1 MKALEAKGLAL
12 GASGQ
17 DEAAPAASVSPE
29 NGNSAAIT
37 IAVLCEGDG
46 SAAAELLG
54 KARQLTPSG
63 RVLALSETEEPPL
76 SAFASFGADEAA
88 ALGRLT
94 DDCAQADRI
103 ADALRQLQPD
113 AVLFPATIRGRFLS
127 AWAAAK
133 LHTGLTADCTALS
146 LTETGLLKQVRP
158 AFGGNLTAEILCKT
172 ARPQMASVRPG
183 VFPEPATLTGRTC
196 ALRPLK
202 LAASPERL
210 EQLAFTPA
218 ESGVSLQGAPVIVT
232 GGKGVGS
239 KKGFEK
245 LEELAALLGGG
256 VGATRSA
263 VDAGWIGYPH
273 QIGQTGVTV
282 RPRLYLA
289 FGVSGLVQHTVGM
302 SSSSVVVAVNTER
315 NAPHLCLRG
324 LWHRRR
330 LGRNH
335 RRMDTICERK
345 EAASMNYKKTYTP
358 KNGYTPLCE
367 IGKCSLKDLEFGIL
381 ELSDGQ
387 SYTYETKDREV
398 AFIILGGK
406 ANFTANGKDY
416 GMVGARRNVFEN
428 PKAECFYAPR
438 NCSVKIDSPWNIKI
452 AVCSTPIDVDSEPQA
467 IHQADV
473 RVVRLG
479 VKPWERDTSFIVDG
493 STNAKKLTIGE
504 AYITPGN
511 WAGFP
516 PHKHDVDNMP
526 SEGVLEEIYYFL
538 FDPQQGFGVQCLYTS
553 DGEIDEA
560 YRVKNDELVEFP
572 RGYHTTVGAPGYNTY
587 FLWLMAGKDQGFY
600 RSNDPDHEWVSAVE
614 NLVKKQ

>member
-1 MKALEAKGLAL
+1 MRILICLKQVPDTTEVKLTDDLTLEREFVAQVLNPADESALELGLELKEKHGGTVTVLTMGPKRAEGMLREALSRGADEAVLMTSPRFAGADTLVTARCLAEAEKALGGFDLILCGRRAIDGETGQVGPMVAALLERPCVVNATEGEIAEGCLRALQLTEAGSQEWKAPLPAVMTLCEWSHALRLPTISGLRRAAQADVQFCEPEDLGIDPAACGLKASPTRVTHISARPVGVRPCVKTSFAEVMKALEAKGLAL
-12 GASGQ
+12 GAAGQ
-17 DEAAPAASVSPE
+17 EEAPRLDVSADKE
-29 NGNSAAIT
+29 EQSAAIT

-202 LAASPERL
+202 LAASPERMERL
-210 EQLAFTPA
+210 SFTPA

-263 VDAGWIGYPH
+263 VDAGWISYPH
-273 QIGQTGVTV
+273 QIGQTGITV

-302 SSSSVVVAVNTER
+302 SSSGVVVAVNKDR
-315 NAPHLCLRG
+315 NAPIFAC
-324 LWHRRR
+324 
-330 LGRNH
+330 
-335 RRMDTICERK
+335 
-345 EAASMNYKKTYTP
+345 A
-358 KNGYTPLCE
+358 
-367 IGKCSLKDLEFGIL
+367 
-381 ELSDGQ
+381 
-387 SYTYETKDREV
+387 
-398 AFIILGGK
+398 
-406 ANFTANGKDY
+406 DY
-416 GMVGARRNVFEN
+416 GIV
-428 PKAECFYAPR
+428 
-438 NCSVKIDSPWNIKI
+438 
-452 AVCSTPIDVDSEPQA
+452 
-467 IHQADV
+467 AD
-473 RVVRLG
+473 
-479 VKPWERDTSFIVDG
+479 WEE
-493 STNAKKLTIGE
+493 TIGE
-504 AYITPGN
+504 WIQYV
-511 WAGFP
+511 
-516 PHKHDVDNMP
+516 K
-526 SEGVLEEIYYFL
+526 ERK
-538 FDPQQGFGVQCLYTS
+538 QQS
-553 DGEIDEA
+553 
-560 YRVKNDELVEFP
+560 
-572 RGYHTTVGAPGYNTY
+572 
-587 FLWLMAGKDQGFY
+587 
-600 RSNDPDHEWVSAVE
+600 
-614 NLVKKQ
+614 

>member
-1 MKALEAKGLAL
+1 MRILICLKQVPDTTEVKLTGDLTLEREFVAQVLNPADESALELGLELKEKHGGTVTVLTMGPKRAEGMLREALSRGADEAVLMTSPRFAGADTLVTAHCLAEAEKALGGFDLILCGRRAVDGETGQVGPMVAALLERPCVVNATEGEIAEGCLRALQLTEAGSQEWKAPLPAVMTLCEWSHALRLPTISGLRRAAQADVRFCEPEDLGIDPATCGLKASPTRVTHISARPVGVRPCVKTSFAEVMKALEAKGLAL
-12 GASGQ
+12 GAAGQ
-17 DEAAPAASVSPE
+17 ETLAPTAVSADKDEQ
-29 NGNSAAIT
+29 SAAIT
-37 IAVLCEGDG
+37 IAVLCEDDG
-46 SAAAELLG
+46 NAAAELLG

-183 VFPEPATLTGRTC
+183 VFPEPAPLTGRTC

-202 LAASPERL
+202 LAASPERMERL
-210 EQLAFTPA
+210 SFTPA

-263 VDAGWIGYPH
+263 VDAGWISYPH
-273 QIGQTGVTV
+273 QIGQTGITV

-302 SSSSVVVAVNTER
+302 SSSGVVVAVNKDR
-315 NAPHLCLRG
+315 NAPIFAC
-324 LWHRRR
+324 
-330 LGRNH
+330 
-335 RRMDTICERK
+335 
-345 EAASMNYKKTYTP
+345 A
-358 KNGYTPLCE
+358 
-367 IGKCSLKDLEFGIL
+367 
-381 ELSDGQ
+381 
-387 SYTYETKDREV
+387 
-398 AFIILGGK
+398 
-406 ANFTANGKDY
+406 DY
-416 GMVGARRNVFEN
+416 G
-428 PKAECFYAPR
+428 
-438 NCSVKIDSPWNIKI
+438 II
-452 AVCSTPIDVDSEPQA
+452 AD
-467 IHQADV
+467 
-473 RVVRLG
+473 
-479 VKPWERDTSFIVDG
+479 WEE
-493 STNAKKLTIGE
+493 TIGE
-504 AYITPGN
+504 WIQYV
-511 WAGFP
+511 
-516 PHKHDVDNMP
+516 K
-526 SEGVLEEIYYFL
+526 ERK
-538 FDPQQGFGVQCLYTS
+538 QQS
-553 DGEIDEA
+553 
-560 YRVKNDELVEFP
+560 
-572 RGYHTTVGAPGYNTY
+572 
-587 FLWLMAGKDQGFY
+587 
-600 RSNDPDHEWVSAVE
+600 
-614 NLVKKQ
+614 

>member
-1 MKALEAKGLAL
+1 MRILICLKQVPDTTEVKLTGDLTLEREFVAQVLNPADESALELGLELKEKHGGTVTVLTMGPKRAEGMLREALSRGADEAVLMTSPRFAGADTLVTAHCLAQAETALGGFDLILCGRRAIDGETGQVGPMVAAMLDRSCVVNATEGEIADGCLKAIQLTEAGSLQWKAPLPAVMTLCEWSHALRLPTISGLRRAAQANVRICEPEDLGIDPADCGLKASPTRVTHISARPVGVRPCVKTSFAEVMKALEAKGLAL
-12 GASGQ
+12 GAAGQ
-17 DEAAPAASVSPE
+17 EEAPRADVSADKDEQ
-29 NGNSAAIT
+29 SAAIT

-63 RVLALSETEEPPL
+63 RVLALSETKGPPL

-127 AWAAAK
+127 AWVAAK

-183 VFPEPATLTGRTC
+183 VFPEPAPLTGRTC

-202 LAASPERL
+202 LAASPERMERL
-210 EQLAFTPA
+210 SFTPA

-263 VDAGWIGYPH
+263 VDAGWMSYPH
-273 QIGQTGVTV
+273 QIGQTGITV

-302 SSSSVVVAVNTER
+302 SSSGVVVAVNKDR
-315 NAPHLCLRG
+315 NAPIFAC
-324 LWHRRR
+324 
-330 LGRNH
+330 
-335 RRMDTICERK
+335 
-345 EAASMNYKKTYTP
+345 A
-358 KNGYTPLCE
+358 
-367 IGKCSLKDLEFGIL
+367 
-381 ELSDGQ
+381 
-387 SYTYETKDREV
+387 
-398 AFIILGGK
+398 
-406 ANFTANGKDY
+406 DY
-416 GMVGARRNVFEN
+416 GIV
-428 PKAECFYAPR
+428 
-438 NCSVKIDSPWNIKI
+438 
-452 AVCSTPIDVDSEPQA
+452 
-467 IHQADV
+467 AD
-473 RVVRLG
+473 
-479 VKPWERDTSFIVDG
+479 WEE
-493 STNAKKLTIGE
+493 TIGE
-504 AYITPGN
+504 WIQYV
-511 WAGFP
+511 
-516 PHKHDVDNMP
+516 K
-526 SEGVLEEIYYFL
+526 ERK
-538 FDPQQGFGVQCLYTS
+538 QQS
-553 DGEIDEA
+553 
-560 YRVKNDELVEFP
+560 
-572 RGYHTTVGAPGYNTY
+572 
-587 FLWLMAGKDQGFY
+587 
-600 RSNDPDHEWVSAVE
+600 
-614 NLVKKQ
+614 

>member
-1 MKALEAKGLAL
+1 MRILICLKQVPDTTEVKLTGDLTLEREFVAQVLNPADESALELGLELKEKHGGTVTVLTMGPKRAEGMLREALSRGADEAVLMTSPRFAGADTLVTAHCLAEAEKALGEFDLILCGRRAVDGETGQVGPMVAALLERPCVVNATEGEIAEGCLRALQLTEAGSQEWKAPLPAVMTLCEWSHALRLPTISGLRRAAQADVRFCEPEDLGIDPATCGLKASPTRVTHISARPVGVRPCIKTGFAEVMKALEAKGLAL
-12 GASGQ
+12 GAAGQ
-17 DEAAPAASVSPE
+17 EEAPRLDVSADKDEQ
-29 NGNSAAIT
+29 SAAIT

-63 RVLALSETEEPPL
+63 RVLALAETEEPPL

-113 AVLFPATIRGRFLS
+113 AVLVPATIRGRFLS

-183 VFPEPATLTGRTC
+183 VFPEPAPLTGRTC

-202 LAASPERL
+202 LAASPERMERL
-210 EQLAFTPA
+210 SFTPA

-263 VDAGWIGYPH
+263 VDAGWISYPH
-273 QIGQTGVTV
+273 QIGQTGITV

-302 SSSSVVVAVNTER
+302 SSSGVVVAVNKDR
-315 NAPHLCLRG
+315 NAPIFAC
-324 LWHRRR
+324 
-330 LGRNH
+330 
-335 RRMDTICERK
+335 
-345 EAASMNYKKTYTP
+345 A
-358 KNGYTPLCE
+358 
-367 IGKCSLKDLEFGIL
+367 
-381 ELSDGQ
+381 
-387 SYTYETKDREV
+387 
-398 AFIILGGK
+398 
-406 ANFTANGKDY
+406 DY
-416 GMVGARRNVFEN
+416 GIV
-428 PKAECFYAPR
+428 
-438 NCSVKIDSPWNIKI
+438 
-452 AVCSTPIDVDSEPQA
+452 
-467 IHQADV
+467 AD
-473 RVVRLG
+473 
-479 VKPWERDTSFIVDG
+479 WEE
-493 STNAKKLTIGE
+493 TIGE
-504 AYITPGN
+504 WIQYV
-511 WAGFP
+511 
-516 PHKHDVDNMP
+516 K
-526 SEGVLEEIYYFL
+526 ERK
-538 FDPQQGFGVQCLYTS
+538 QQS
-553 DGEIDEA
+553 
-560 YRVKNDELVEFP
+560 
-572 RGYHTTVGAPGYNTY
+572 
-587 FLWLMAGKDQGFY
+587 
-600 RSNDPDHEWVSAVE
+600 
-614 NLVKKQ
+614 

>member
-1 MKALEAKGLAL
+1 MRILICLKQVPDTTEVKLTGDLTLEREFVAQVLNPADESALELGLELKEKHGGTVTVLTMGPKRAEGMLREALSRGADEAVLMTSPRFAGADTLVTAHCLAEAEKALGEFDLILCGRRAVDGETGQVGPMVAALLERPCVVNATEGEIAEGCLRALQLTEAGSQEWKAPLPAVMTLCEWSHALRLPTISGLRRAAQADVRFCEPEDLGIDPATCGLKASPTRVTHISARPVGVRPCIKTSFAEVMKALEAKGLAL
-12 GASGQ
+12 GAAGQ
-17 DEAAPAASVSPE
+17 EEAPRPDVSADKDEQ
-29 NGNSAAIT
+29 SAAIT

-63 RVLALSETEEPPL
+63 RVLALAETEEPPL

-94 DDCAQADRI
+94 DNCAQADRI

-183 VFPEPATLTGRTC
+183 VFPEPAPLTGRTC

-202 LAASPERL
+202 LAASPERMERL
-210 EQLAFTPA
+210 SFTPA
-218 ESGVSLQGAPVIVT
+218 ESGVSLQGAPVTIT

-263 VDAGWIGYPH
+263 VDAGWISYPH
-273 QIGQTGVTV
+273 QIGQTGITV

-302 SSSSVVVAVNTER
+302 SSSGVVVAVNKDR
-315 NAPHLCLRG
+315 NAPIFAC
-324 LWHRRR
+324 
-330 LGRNH
+330 
-335 RRMDTICERK
+335 
-345 EAASMNYKKTYTP
+345 A
-358 KNGYTPLCE
+358 
-367 IGKCSLKDLEFGIL
+367 
-381 ELSDGQ
+381 
-387 SYTYETKDREV
+387 
-398 AFIILGGK
+398 
-406 ANFTANGKDY
+406 DY
-416 GMVGARRNVFEN
+416 GIV
-428 PKAECFYAPR
+428 
-438 NCSVKIDSPWNIKI
+438 
-452 AVCSTPIDVDSEPQA
+452 
-467 IHQADV
+467 AD
-473 RVVRLG
+473 
-479 VKPWERDTSFIVDG
+479 WEE
-493 STNAKKLTIGE
+493 TIGE
-504 AYITPGN
+504 WIQYV
-511 WAGFP
+511 
-516 PHKHDVDNMP
+516 K
-526 SEGVLEEIYYFL
+526 ERK
-538 FDPQQGFGVQCLYTS
+538 QQS
-553 DGEIDEA
+553 
-560 YRVKNDELVEFP
+560 
-572 RGYHTTVGAPGYNTY
+572 
-587 FLWLMAGKDQGFY
+587 
-600 RSNDPDHEWVSAVE
+600 
-614 NLVKKQ
+614 

>member
-1 MKALEAKGLAL
+1 MRILICLKQVPDTTEVKLTGDLTLEREFVAQVLNPADESALELGLELKEKHGGTVTVLTMGPKRAEGMLREALSRGADEAVLMTSPRFAGADTLVTAHCLAEAEKALGEFDLILCGRRAVDGETGQVGPMVAALLERPCVVNATEGEIAEGCLRALQLTEAGSQEWKAPLPAVMTLCEWSHALRLPTISGLRRAAQADVRFCEPEDLGIDPATCGLKASPTRVTHISARPVGVRPCIKTSFAEVMKALEAKGLAL
-12 GASGQ
+12 GAAGQ
-17 DEAAPAASVSPE
+17 EEAPRPDVSADKDEQ
-29 NGNSAAIT
+29 SAAIT

-63 RVLALSETEEPPL
+63 RVLALAETEEPLL

-183 VFPEPATLTGRTC
+183 VFPEPAPLTGRTC

-202 LAASPERL
+202 LAASPERMERL
-210 EQLAFTPA
+210 SFTPA

-263 VDAGWIGYPH
+263 VDAGWISYPH
-273 QIGQTGVTV
+273 QIGQTGITV

-302 SSSSVVVAVNTER
+302 SSSGVVVAVNKDR
-315 NAPHLCLRG
+315 NAPIFAC
-324 LWHRRR
+324 
-330 LGRNH
+330 
-335 RRMDTICERK
+335 
-345 EAASMNYKKTYTP
+345 A
-358 KNGYTPLCE
+358 
-367 IGKCSLKDLEFGIL
+367 
-381 ELSDGQ
+381 
-387 SYTYETKDREV
+387 
-398 AFIILGGK
+398 
-406 ANFTANGKDY
+406 DY
-416 GMVGARRNVFEN
+416 GIV
-428 PKAECFYAPR
+428 
-438 NCSVKIDSPWNIKI
+438 
-452 AVCSTPIDVDSEPQA
+452 
-467 IHQADV
+467 AD
-473 RVVRLG
+473 
-479 VKPWERDTSFIVDG
+479 WEE
-493 STNAKKLTIGE
+493 TIGE
-504 AYITPGN
+504 WIQYV
-511 WAGFP
+511 
-516 PHKHDVDNMP
+516 K
-526 SEGVLEEIYYFL
+526 ERK
-538 FDPQQGFGVQCLYTS
+538 QQS
-553 DGEIDEA
+553 
-560 YRVKNDELVEFP
+560 
-572 RGYHTTVGAPGYNTY
+572 
-587 FLWLMAGKDQGFY
+587 
-600 RSNDPDHEWVSAVE
+600 
-614 NLVKKQ
+614 

>member
-1 MKALEAKGLAL
+1 MRILICLKQVPDTTEVKLTGDLTLEREFVAQVLNPADESALELGLELKEKHGGTVTVLTMGPKRAEGMLREALSRGADEAVLMTSPRFAGADTLVTAHCLAEAEKALGGFDLILCGRRAVDGETGQAGPMMAAMLNRPCVVNATEGEIEDGCLRALQLTEAGSVAWKAPLPAVMTLCEWSHALRLPTISGLRRAAQADVRFCEPEDLGIDPATCGLKASPTRVTHISARPVGVRPCVKTGFAEVMKALEAKGLAL
-12 GASGQ
+12 GAAGQ
-17 DEAAPAASVSPE
+17 EEAPRLDVSADKE
-29 NGNSAAIT
+29 EQSAAIT

-183 VFPEPATLTGRTC
+183 VFPEPAPLTGRTC

-202 LAASPERL
+202 LAASPERMERL
-210 EQLAFTPA
+210 SFTPA

-263 VDAGWIGYPH
+263 VDAGWISYPH
-273 QIGQTGVTV
+273 QIGQTGITV

-302 SSSSVVVAVNTER
+302 SSSGVVVAVNKDR
-315 NAPHLCLRG
+315 NAPIFAC
-324 LWHRRR
+324 
-330 LGRNH
+330 
-335 RRMDTICERK
+335 
-345 EAASMNYKKTYTP
+345 A
-358 KNGYTPLCE
+358 
-367 IGKCSLKDLEFGIL
+367 
-381 ELSDGQ
+381 
-387 SYTYETKDREV
+387 
-398 AFIILGGK
+398 
-406 ANFTANGKDY
+406 DY
-416 GMVGARRNVFEN
+416 GIV
-428 PKAECFYAPR
+428 
-438 NCSVKIDSPWNIKI
+438 
-452 AVCSTPIDVDSEPQA
+452 
-467 IHQADV
+467 AD
-473 RVVRLG
+473 
-479 VKPWERDTSFIVDG
+479 WEE
-493 STNAKKLTIGE
+493 TIGE
-504 AYITPGN
+504 WIQYV
-511 WAGFP
+511 
-516 PHKHDVDNMP
+516 K
-526 SEGVLEEIYYFL
+526 ERK
-538 FDPQQGFGVQCLYTS
+538 QQS
-553 DGEIDEA
+553 
-560 YRVKNDELVEFP
+560 
-572 RGYHTTVGAPGYNTY
+572 
-587 FLWLMAGKDQGFY
+587 
-600 RSNDPDHEWVSAVE
+600 
-614 NLVKKQ
+614 

>member
-1 MKALEAKGLAL
+1 MRILICLKQVPDTTEVKLTGDLTLEREFVAQVLNPADESALELGLELKEKHGGTVTVLTMGPKRAEGMLREALSRGADEAVLMTSPRFAGADTLVTAHCLAEAEKALGEFDLILCGRRAVDGETGQVGPMVAALLERPCVVNATEGEIAEGCLRALQLTEAGSQEWKAPLPAVMTLCEWSHALRLPTISGLRRAAQADVRFCEPEDLGIDPATCGLKASPTRVTHISARPVGVRPCIKTSFAEVMKALEAKGLAL
-12 GASGQ
+12 GAAGQ
-17 DEAAPAASVSPE
+17 EEAPRPDVSADKDEQ
-29 NGNSAAIT
+29 SAAIT

-63 RVLALSETEEPPL
+63 RVLALAETEEPPL

-202 LAASPERL
+202 LAASPERMERL
-210 EQLAFTPA
+210 SFTPA

-263 VDAGWIGYPH
+263 VDAGWISYPH
-273 QIGQTGVTV
+273 QIGQTGITV

-302 SSSSVVVAVNTER
+302 SSSGVVVAVNKDR
-315 NAPHLCLRG
+315 NAPIFAC
-324 LWHRRR
+324 
-330 LGRNH
+330 
-335 RRMDTICERK
+335 
-345 EAASMNYKKTYTP
+345 A
-358 KNGYTPLCE
+358 
-367 IGKCSLKDLEFGIL
+367 
-381 ELSDGQ
+381 
-387 SYTYETKDREV
+387 
-398 AFIILGGK
+398 
-406 ANFTANGKDY
+406 DY
-416 GMVGARRNVFEN
+416 GIV
-428 PKAECFYAPR
+428 
-438 NCSVKIDSPWNIKI
+438 
-452 AVCSTPIDVDSEPQA
+452 
-467 IHQADV
+467 AD
-473 RVVRLG
+473 
-479 VKPWERDTSFIVDG
+479 WEE
-493 STNAKKLTIGE
+493 TIGE
-504 AYITPGN
+504 WIQYV
-511 WAGFP
+511 
-516 PHKHDVDNMP
+516 K
-526 SEGVLEEIYYFL
+526 ERK
-538 FDPQQGFGVQCLYTS
+538 QQS
-553 DGEIDEA
+553 
-560 YRVKNDELVEFP
+560 
-572 RGYHTTVGAPGYNTY
+572 
-587 FLWLMAGKDQGFY
+587 
-600 RSNDPDHEWVSAVE
+600 
-614 NLVKKQ
+614 

>member
-1 MKALEAKGLAL
+1 MRILICLKQVPDTTEVKLTGDLTLEREFVAQVLNPADESALELGLELKEKHGGTVTVLTMGPKRAEGMLREALSRGADEAVLMTSPRFAGADTLVTAHCLAEAEKALGGFDLILCGRRAVDGETGQVGPMVAALLERPCVVNATEGEIAEGCLRALQLTEAGSQEWKAPLPAAMTLCEWSHALRLPTISGLRRAAQADVQFCEPEDLGIDPAACGLKASPTRVTHISARPVGVRPCVKTSFAEVMKALEAKGLAL
-12 GASGQ
+12 GAAGQ
-17 DEAAPAASVSPE
+17 EEAPRLDVSADKE
-29 NGNSAAIT
+29 EQSAAIT

-202 LAASPERL
+202 LAASPERMERL
-210 EQLAFTPA
+210 SFTPA

-263 VDAGWIGYPH
+263 VDAGWISYPH
-273 QIGQTGVTV
+273 QIGQTGITV

-302 SSSSVVVAVNTER
+302 SSSGVVVAVNKDR
-315 NAPHLCLRG
+315 NAPIFAC
-324 LWHRRR
+324 
-330 LGRNH
+330 
-335 RRMDTICERK
+335 
-345 EAASMNYKKTYTP
+345 A
-358 KNGYTPLCE
+358 
-367 IGKCSLKDLEFGIL
+367 
-381 ELSDGQ
+381 
-387 SYTYETKDREV
+387 
-398 AFIILGGK
+398 
-406 ANFTANGKDY
+406 DY
-416 GMVGARRNVFEN
+416 GIV
-428 PKAECFYAPR
+428 
-438 NCSVKIDSPWNIKI
+438 
-452 AVCSTPIDVDSEPQA
+452 
-467 IHQADV
+467 AD
-473 RVVRLG
+473 
-479 VKPWERDTSFIVDG
+479 WEE
-493 STNAKKLTIGE
+493 TIGE
-504 AYITPGN
+504 WIQYV
-511 WAGFP
+511 
-516 PHKHDVDNMP
+516 K
-526 SEGVLEEIYYFL
+526 ERK
-538 FDPQQGFGVQCLYTS
+538 QQS
-553 DGEIDEA
+553 
-560 YRVKNDELVEFP
+560 
-572 RGYHTTVGAPGYNTY
+572 
-587 FLWLMAGKDQGFY
+587 
-600 RSNDPDHEWVSAVE
+600 
-614 NLVKKQ
+614 

>member
-1 MKALEAKGLAL
+1 MRILICLKQVPDTTEVKLTGDLTLEREFVAQVLNPADESALELGLELKEKHGGTVTVLTMGPKRAEGMLREALSRGADEAVLMTSPRFAGADTLVTAHCLVEAEKALGGFDLILCGRRAVDGETGQVGPMVAALLERPCVVNATEGEIAEGCLRALQLTEAGSQEWKAPLPAVMTLCEWSHALRLPTISGLRRAAQADVQFCEPEDLGIDPATCGLKASPTRVTHISARPVGVRPCVKTSFAEVMKALEAKGLAL
-12 GASGQ
+12 GAAGQ
-17 DEAAPAASVSPE
+17 ETLAPTAVSADKDEQ
-29 NGNSAAIT
+29 SAAIT
-37 IAVLCEGDG
+37 IAVLCEDDG
-46 SAAAELLG
+46 NAAAELLG

-183 VFPEPATLTGRTC
+183 VFPEPAPLTGRTC

-202 LAASPERL
+202 LAASPERMERL
-210 EQLAFTPA
+210 SFTPA

-263 VDAGWIGYPH
+263 VDAGWISYPH
-273 QIGQTGVTV
+273 QIGQTGITV

-302 SSSSVVVAVNTER
+302 SSSGVVVAVNKDR
-315 NAPHLCLRG
+315 NAPIFAC
-324 LWHRRR
+324 
-330 LGRNH
+330 
-335 RRMDTICERK
+335 
-345 EAASMNYKKTYTP
+345 A
-358 KNGYTPLCE
+358 
-367 IGKCSLKDLEFGIL
+367 
-381 ELSDGQ
+381 
-387 SYTYETKDREV
+387 
-398 AFIILGGK
+398 
-406 ANFTANGKDY
+406 DY
-416 GMVGARRNVFEN
+416 G
-428 PKAECFYAPR
+428 
-438 NCSVKIDSPWNIKI
+438 II
-452 AVCSTPIDVDSEPQA
+452 AD
-467 IHQADV
+467 
-473 RVVRLG
+473 
-479 VKPWERDTSFIVDG
+479 WEE
-493 STNAKKLTIGE
+493 TIGE
-504 AYITPGN
+504 WIQYV
-511 WAGFP
+511 
-516 PHKHDVDNMP
+516 K
-526 SEGVLEEIYYFL
+526 ERK
-538 FDPQQGFGVQCLYTS
+538 QQS
-553 DGEIDEA
+553 
-560 YRVKNDELVEFP
+560 
-572 RGYHTTVGAPGYNTY
+572 
-587 FLWLMAGKDQGFY
+587 
-600 RSNDPDHEWVSAVE
+600 
-614 NLVKKQ
+614 

>member
-1 MKALEAKGLAL
+1 MRILICLKQVPDTTEVKLTGDLTLEREFVAQVLNPADESALELGLELKEKHGGTVTVLTMGPKRAEGMLREALSRGADEAVLMTSPRFAGADTLVTAHCLAEAEKALGGFDMILCGRRAVDGETGQVGPMVAALLERPCVVNATEGEIIEDCLRALQLTEAGSQEWKAPLPAVMTLCEWSHALRLPTISGLRRAAQADVRFCEPEDLGIDPATCGLKASPTRVTHISARPVGVRPCVKTSFAEVMKALEAKGLAL
-12 GASGQ
+12 GAAGQ
-17 DEAAPAASVSPE
+17 EEAPRLDVSADKE
-29 NGNSAAIT
+29 EQSAAIT

-63 RVLALSETEEPPL
+63 RVLALSETKEPPL

-183 VFPEPATLTGRTC
+183 VFPEPAPLTGRTC
-196 ALRPLK
+196 ALRQLK
-202 LAASPERL
+202 LAASPERMERL
-210 EQLAFTPA
+210 SFTPA

-263 VDAGWIGYPH
+263 VDAGWISYPH
-273 QIGQTGVTV
+273 QIGQTGITV

-302 SSSSVVVAVNTER
+302 SSSGVVVAVNKDR
-315 NAPHLCLRG
+315 NAPIFAC
-324 LWHRRR
+324 
-330 LGRNH
+330 
-335 RRMDTICERK
+335 
-345 EAASMNYKKTYTP
+345 A
-358 KNGYTPLCE
+358 
-367 IGKCSLKDLEFGIL
+367 
-381 ELSDGQ
+381 
-387 SYTYETKDREV
+387 
-398 AFIILGGK
+398 
-406 ANFTANGKDY
+406 DY
-416 GMVGARRNVFEN
+416 GIV
-428 PKAECFYAPR
+428 
-438 NCSVKIDSPWNIKI
+438 
-452 AVCSTPIDVDSEPQA
+452 
-467 IHQADV
+467 AD
-473 RVVRLG
+473 
-479 VKPWERDTSFIVDG
+479 WEE
-493 STNAKKLTIGE
+493 TIGE
-504 AYITPGN
+504 WIQYV
-511 WAGFP
+511 
-516 PHKHDVDNMP
+516 K
-526 SEGVLEEIYYFL
+526 ERK
-538 FDPQQGFGVQCLYTS
+538 QQS
-553 DGEIDEA
+553 
-560 YRVKNDELVEFP
+560 
-572 RGYHTTVGAPGYNTY
+572 
-587 FLWLMAGKDQGFY
+587 
-600 RSNDPDHEWVSAVE
+600 
-614 NLVKKQ
+614 

>member
-1 MKALEAKGLAL
+1 MRILICLKQVPDTTEVKLTGDLTLEREFVAQVLNPADESALELGLELKEKHGGTVTVLTMGPKRAEGMLREALSRGADEAVLMTSPRFAGADTLVTAHCLAEAEKALGGFDLILCGRRAVDGETGQVGPMVAALLERPCVVNATEGEIIEDCLRALQLTEAGSQEWKAPLPAVMTLCEWSHALRLPTISGLRRAAQADVRFCEPEDLGIDPATCGLKASPTRVTHISARPVGVRPCVKTSFAEVMKALEAKGLAL
-12 GASGQ
+12 GAAGQ
-17 DEAAPAASVSPE
+17 EEAPRPDVSADKDEQ
-29 NGNSAAIT
+29 SAAIT

-63 RVLALSETEEPPL
+63 RVLALSETKEPPL

-127 AWAAAK
+127 AWVAAK

-183 VFPEPATLTGRTC
+183 VFPEPAPRTGRTC

-202 LAASPERL
+202 LAASPERMERL
-210 EQLAFTPA
+210 SFTPA

-263 VDAGWIGYPH
+263 VDAGWISYPH
-273 QIGQTGVTV
+273 QIGQTGITV

-302 SSSSVVVAVNTER
+302 SSSGVVVAVNKDR
-315 NAPHLCLRG
+315 NAPIFAC
-324 LWHRRR
+324 
-330 LGRNH
+330 
-335 RRMDTICERK
+335 
-345 EAASMNYKKTYTP
+345 A
-358 KNGYTPLCE
+358 
-367 IGKCSLKDLEFGIL
+367 
-381 ELSDGQ
+381 
-387 SYTYETKDREV
+387 
-398 AFIILGGK
+398 
-406 ANFTANGKDY
+406 DY
-416 GMVGARRNVFEN
+416 GIV
-428 PKAECFYAPR
+428 
-438 NCSVKIDSPWNIKI
+438 
-452 AVCSTPIDVDSEPQA
+452 
-467 IHQADV
+467 AD
-473 RVVRLG
+473 
-479 VKPWERDTSFIVDG
+479 WEE
-493 STNAKKLTIGE
+493 TIGE
-504 AYITPGN
+504 WIQYV
-511 WAGFP
+511 
-516 PHKHDVDNMP
+516 K
-526 SEGVLEEIYYFL
+526 ERK
-538 FDPQQGFGVQCLYTS
+538 QQS
-553 DGEIDEA
+553 
-560 YRVKNDELVEFP
+560 
-572 RGYHTTVGAPGYNTY
+572 
-587 FLWLMAGKDQGFY
+587 
-600 RSNDPDHEWVSAVE
+600 
-614 NLVKKQ
+614 

>member
-1 MKALEAKGLAL
+1 MRILICLKQVPDTTEVKLTGDLTLEREFVAQVLNPADESALELGLELKEKHGGTVTVLTMGPKRAEGMLREALSRGADEAVLMTSPRFAGADTLVTAHCLAEAEKALGGFDLILCGRRAVDGETGQVGPMVAALLERPCVVNATEGEIAEGCLRALQLTEAGSQEWKAPLPAVMTLCEWSHALRLPTISGLRRAAQADVRFCEPEDLGIDPATCGLKASPTRVTHISARPVGVRPCIKTSFAEVMKALEAKGLAL
-12 GASGQ
+12 GAAGQ
-17 DEAAPAASVSPE
+17 EEAPRPDVSADKDEQ
-29 NGNSAAIT
+29 SAAIT

-63 RVLALSETEEPPL
+63 RVLALAETEEPPL

-183 VFPEPATLTGRTC
+183 VFPEPAPLTGRTC

-202 LAASPERL
+202 LAASPERMERL
-210 EQLAFTPA
+210 SFTPA

-263 VDAGWIGYPH
+263 VDAGWISYPH
-273 QIGQTGVTV
+273 QIGQTGITV

-289 FGVSGLVQHTVGM
+289 FGVNGLVQHTVGM
-302 SSSSVVVAVNTER
+302 SSSGVVVAVNKDR
-315 NAPHLCLRG
+315 NAPIFAC
-324 LWHRRR
+324 
-330 LGRNH
+330 
-335 RRMDTICERK
+335 
-345 EAASMNYKKTYTP
+345 A
-358 KNGYTPLCE
+358 
-367 IGKCSLKDLEFGIL
+367 
-381 ELSDGQ
+381 
-387 SYTYETKDREV
+387 
-398 AFIILGGK
+398 
-406 ANFTANGKDY
+406 DY
-416 GMVGARRNVFEN
+416 GIV
-428 PKAECFYAPR
+428 
-438 NCSVKIDSPWNIKI
+438 
-452 AVCSTPIDVDSEPQA
+452 
-467 IHQADV
+467 AD
-473 RVVRLG
+473 
-479 VKPWERDTSFIVDG
+479 WEE
-493 STNAKKLTIGE
+493 TIGE
-504 AYITPGN
+504 WIQYV
-511 WAGFP
+511 
-516 PHKHDVDNMP
+516 K
-526 SEGVLEEIYYFL
+526 ERK
-538 FDPQQGFGVQCLYTS
+538 QQS
-553 DGEIDEA
+553 
-560 YRVKNDELVEFP
+560 
-572 RGYHTTVGAPGYNTY
+572 
-587 FLWLMAGKDQGFY
+587 
-600 RSNDPDHEWVSAVE
+600 
-614 NLVKKQ
+614 

>member
-1 MKALEAKGLAL
+1 MRILICLKQVPDTTEVKLTGDLTLEREFVAQVLNPADESALELGLELKEKHGGTVTVLTMGPKRAEGMLREALSRGADEAVLMTSPRFAGADTLVTAHCLAEAEKALGGFDLILCGRRAVDGETGQVGPMVAALLERPCVVNATEGEIAEGCLRALQLTEAGSQEWKAPLPAVMTLCEWSHALRLPTISGLRRAAQADVRFCEPEDLGIDPATCGLKASPTRVTHISARPVGVRPCVKTSFAEVMKALEAKGLAL
-12 GASGQ
+12 GAAGQ
-17 DEAAPAASVSPE
+17 EEAPRLDVSADKDEQ
-29 NGNSAAIT
+29 SAAIT

-63 RVLALSETEEPPL
+63 RVLALAETEEPPL

-183 VFPEPATLTGRTC
+183 VFPEPAPLTGRTC

-202 LAASPERL
+202 LAAIPERMERL
-210 EQLAFTPA
+210 SFTPA

-263 VDAGWIGYPH
+263 VDAGWISYPH
-273 QIGQTGVTV
+273 QIGQTGITV

-302 SSSSVVVAVNTER
+302 SSSGVVVAVNKDR
-315 NAPHLCLRG
+315 NAPIFAC
-324 LWHRRR
+324 
-330 LGRNH
+330 
-335 RRMDTICERK
+335 
-345 EAASMNYKKTYTP
+345 A
-358 KNGYTPLCE
+358 
-367 IGKCSLKDLEFGIL
+367 
-381 ELSDGQ
+381 
-387 SYTYETKDREV
+387 
-398 AFIILGGK
+398 
-406 ANFTANGKDY
+406 DY
-416 GMVGARRNVFEN
+416 GIV
-428 PKAECFYAPR
+428 
-438 NCSVKIDSPWNIKI
+438 
-452 AVCSTPIDVDSEPQA
+452 
-467 IHQADV
+467 AD
-473 RVVRLG
+473 
-479 VKPWERDTSFIVDG
+479 WEE
-493 STNAKKLTIGE
+493 TIGE
-504 AYITPGN
+504 WIQYV
-511 WAGFP
+511 
-516 PHKHDVDNMP
+516 K
-526 SEGVLEEIYYFL
+526 ERK
-538 FDPQQGFGVQCLYTS
+538 QQS
-553 DGEIDEA
+553 
-560 YRVKNDELVEFP
+560 
-572 RGYHTTVGAPGYNTY
+572 
-587 FLWLMAGKDQGFY
+587 
-600 RSNDPDHEWVSAVE
+600 
-614 NLVKKQ
+614 

>member
-1 MKALEAKGLAL
+1 MRILICLKQVPDTTEVKLTDDLTLEREFVAQVLNPADESALELGLELKEKHGGTVTVLTMGPKRAEGMLREALSRGADEAVLMTSPRFAGADTLVTARCLAEAEKALGGFDLILCGRRAVDGETGQVGPMMAAMLDRPCVVNATEGTITAGCLKAVQLGEAGSFQWKAPLPAVMTLCEWSHALRLPTISGLRRAAQANVRVCEPEDLGIDPASCGLKASPTRVTHISARPVGVRPCVKTSFAEVMKALEAKGLAL

-94 DDCAQADRI
+94 DDCAQAERI

-113 AVLFPATIRGRFLS
+113 VTLFPATIRGRFLS
-127 AWAAAK
+127 AWVAAR

-146 LTETGLLKQVRP
+146 LTDAGLLKQVRP
-158 AFGGNLTAEILCKT
+158 AFGGNLTAEILCRT

-183 VFPEPATLTGRTC
+183 VFPIPQPADGRVC

-210 EQLAFTPA
+210 ERLAFTPA
-218 ESGVSLQGAPVIVT
+218 ESGVSLQGASVIVT

-263 VDAGWIGYPH
+263 VDAGWISYPH
-273 QIGQTGVTV
+273 QIGQTGITV

-302 SSSSVVVAVNTER
+302 SSSGVVVAVNKDR
-315 NAPHLCLRG
+315 NAPIFAC
-324 LWHRRR
+324 
-330 LGRNH
+330 
-335 RRMDTICERK
+335 
-345 EAASMNYKKTYTP
+345 A
-358 KNGYTPLCE
+358 
-367 IGKCSLKDLEFGIL
+367 
-381 ELSDGQ
+381 
-387 SYTYETKDREV
+387 
-398 AFIILGGK
+398 
-406 ANFTANGKDY
+406 DY
-416 GMVGARRNVFEN
+416 GIV
-428 PKAECFYAPR
+428 
-438 NCSVKIDSPWNIKI
+438 
-452 AVCSTPIDVDSEPQA
+452 
-467 IHQADV
+467 AD
-473 RVVRLG
+473 
-479 VKPWERDTSFIVDG
+479 WEE
-493 STNAKKLTIGE
+493 TIGE
-504 AYITPGN
+504 WIQYV
-511 WAGFP
+511 
-516 PHKHDVDNMP
+516 K
-526 SEGVLEEIYYFL
+526 ERK
-538 FDPQQGFGVQCLYTS
+538 QQ
-553 DGEIDEA
+553 A
-560 YRVKNDELVEFP
+560 
-572 RGYHTTVGAPGYNTY
+572 
-587 FLWLMAGKDQGFY
+587 
-600 RSNDPDHEWVSAVE
+600 
-614 NLVKKQ
+614 

>member
-1 MKALEAKGLAL
+1 MRILICLKQVPDTTEVKLTGDLTLEREFVAQVLNPADESALELGLELKEKHGGTVTVLTMGPKRAEGMLREALSRGADEAVLMTSPRFAGADTLVTAYCLAEAEKALGGFDLILCGRRAVDGETGQVGPMVAALLERPCVVNATEGEIAEGCLRALQLTEAGSQEWKAPLPAVMTLCEWSHALRLPTISGLRRAAQADVQFCEPEDLGIDPAACGLKASPTRVTHISARPVGVRPCVKTSFAEVMKALEAKGLAL
-12 GASGQ
+12 GAAGQ
-17 DEAAPAASVSPE
+17 EEAPRLDVSADKE
-29 NGNSAAIT
+29 EQSAAIT

-202 LAASPERL
+202 LAASPERMERL
-210 EQLAFTPA
+210 SFTPA

-263 VDAGWIGYPH
+263 VDAGWISYPH
-273 QIGQTGVTV
+273 QIGQTGITV

-302 SSSSVVVAVNTER
+302 SSSGVVVAVNRDR
-315 NAPHLCLRG
+315 NAPIFACADYG
-324 LWHRRR
+324 IVADWEE
-330 LGRNH
+330 
-335 RRMDTICERK
+335 TIDEWIQYVKERK
-345 EAASMNYKKTYTP
+345 
-358 KNGYTPLCE
+358 
-367 IGKCSLKDLEFGIL
+367 
-381 ELSDGQ
+381 Q
-387 SYTYETKDREV
+387 
-398 AFIILGGK
+398 
-406 ANFTANGKDY
+406 
-416 GMVGARRNVFEN
+416 
-428 PKAECFYAPR
+428 
-438 NCSVKIDSPWNIKI
+438 
-452 AVCSTPIDVDSEPQA
+452 QA
-467 IHQADV
+467 
-473 RVVRLG
+473 
-479 VKPWERDTSFIVDG
+479 
-493 STNAKKLTIGE
+493 
-504 AYITPGN
+504 
-511 WAGFP
+511 
-516 PHKHDVDNMP
+516 
-526 SEGVLEEIYYFL
+526 
-538 FDPQQGFGVQCLYTS
+538 
-553 DGEIDEA
+553 
-560 YRVKNDELVEFP
+560 
-572 RGYHTTVGAPGYNTY
+572 
-587 FLWLMAGKDQGFY
+587 
-600 RSNDPDHEWVSAVE
+600 
-614 NLVKKQ
+614 

>member
-1 MKALEAKGLAL
+1 MRILICLKQVPDTTEVKLTGDLTLEREFVAQVLNPADESALELGLELKEKHGGTVTVLTMGPKRAEGMLREALSRGADEAVLMTSPRFAGADTLVTAHCLAEAEKALGGFDLILCGRRAVDGETGQVGPMVAALLERPCVVNATEGEIAEGCLRALQLTEAGSQEWKAPLPAVMTLCEWSHALRLPTISGLRRAAQADVRFCEPEDLGIDPATCGLKASPTRVTHISARPVGVRPCVKTSFAEVMKALEAKGLEL
-12 GASGQ
+12 GAAGQ
-17 DEAAPAASVSPE
+17 ETPAPTAVFADKDEQ
-29 NGNSAAIT
+29 SAAIT

-158 AFGGNLTAEILCKT
+158 AFGGNLTAEILCKA

-183 VFPEPATLTGRTC
+183 VFPEPAPLTGRTC

-202 LAASPERL
+202 LAASPERMERL
-210 EQLAFTPA
+210 SFTPA

-239 KKGFEK
+239 KKGFKK

-263 VDAGWIGYPH
+263 VDAGWISYPH
-273 QIGQTGVTV
+273 QIGQTGITV

-302 SSSSVVVAVNTER
+302 SSSGVVVAVNKDR
-315 NAPHLCLRG
+315 NAPIFAC
-324 LWHRRR
+324 
-330 LGRNH
+330 
-335 RRMDTICERK
+335 
-345 EAASMNYKKTYTP
+345 A
-358 KNGYTPLCE
+358 
-367 IGKCSLKDLEFGIL
+367 
-381 ELSDGQ
+381 
-387 SYTYETKDREV
+387 
-398 AFIILGGK
+398 
-406 ANFTANGKDY
+406 DY
-416 GMVGARRNVFEN
+416 GIV
-428 PKAECFYAPR
+428 
-438 NCSVKIDSPWNIKI
+438 
-452 AVCSTPIDVDSEPQA
+452 
-467 IHQADV
+467 AD
-473 RVVRLG
+473 
-479 VKPWERDTSFIVDG
+479 WEE
-493 STNAKKLTIGE
+493 TIGE
-504 AYITPGN
+504 WIQYV
-511 WAGFP
+511 
-516 PHKHDVDNMP
+516 K
-526 SEGVLEEIYYFL
+526 ERK
-538 FDPQQGFGVQCLYTS
+538 QQS
-553 DGEIDEA
+553 
-560 YRVKNDELVEFP
+560 
-572 RGYHTTVGAPGYNTY
+572 
-587 FLWLMAGKDQGFY
+587 
-600 RSNDPDHEWVSAVE
+600 
-614 NLVKKQ
+614 

>member
-1 MKALEAKGLAL
+1 MRILICLKQVPDTTEVKLTGDLTLEREFVAQVLNPADESALELGLELKEKHGGTVTVLTMGPKRAEGMLREALSRGADEAVLMTSPRFAGADTLVTAHCLAEAEKALGGFDLILCGRRAVDGETGQVGPMVAALLGRPCVVNATEGEIAEGCLRALQLTEAGSQEWKAPLPAVMTLCEWSHALRLPTISGLRRAAQADVQFCEPEDLGIDPATCGLKASPTRVTHISARPVGVRPCVKTSFAEVMKALEAKELAL
-12 GASGQ
+12 GAAGQ
-17 DEAAPAASVSPE
+17 ETLAPTAVSADKDEQ
-29 NGNSAAIT
+29 SAAIT

-46 SAAAELLG
+46 NAAAELLG

-183 VFPEPATLTGRTC
+183 VFPEPAPLTGRTC
-196 ALRPLK
+196 ALRQLK
-202 LAASPERL
+202 LAASPERMERL
-210 EQLAFTPA
+210 SFTPA

-263 VDAGWIGYPH
+263 VDAGWISYPH
-273 QIGQTGVTV
+273 QIGQTGITV

-302 SSSSVVVAVNTER
+302 SSSGVVVAVNKDR
-315 NAPHLCLRG
+315 NAPIFAC
-324 LWHRRR
+324 
-330 LGRNH
+330 
-335 RRMDTICERK
+335 
-345 EAASMNYKKTYTP
+345 A
-358 KNGYTPLCE
+358 
-367 IGKCSLKDLEFGIL
+367 
-381 ELSDGQ
+381 
-387 SYTYETKDREV
+387 
-398 AFIILGGK
+398 
-406 ANFTANGKDY
+406 DY
-416 GMVGARRNVFEN
+416 GIV
-428 PKAECFYAPR
+428 
-438 NCSVKIDSPWNIKI
+438 
-452 AVCSTPIDVDSEPQA
+452 
-467 IHQADV
+467 AD
-473 RVVRLG
+473 
-479 VKPWERDTSFIVDG
+479 WEE
-493 STNAKKLTIGE
+493 TIGE
-504 AYITPGN
+504 WIQYV
-511 WAGFP
+511 
-516 PHKHDVDNMP
+516 K
-526 SEGVLEEIYYFL
+526 ERK
-538 FDPQQGFGVQCLYTS
+538 QQS
-553 DGEIDEA
+553 
-560 YRVKNDELVEFP
+560 
-572 RGYHTTVGAPGYNTY
+572 
-587 FLWLMAGKDQGFY
+587 
-600 RSNDPDHEWVSAVE
+600 
-614 NLVKKQ
+614 

>member
-1 MKALEAKGLAL
+1 MRILICLKQVPDTTEVKLTGDLTLEREFVAQVLNPADESALELGLELKEKHGGTVTVLTMGPKRAEGMLREALSRGADEAVLMTSPRFAGADTLVTAHCLAEAEKALGGFDLILCGRRAVDGETGQVGPMVAALLERPCVVNATEGEIIEDCLRALQLTEAGSQEWKAPLPAVMTLCEWSHALRLPTISGLRRAAQADVRFCEPEDLGIDPATCGLKASPTRVTHISARPVGVRPCVKTGFAEVMKALEAKGLAL
-12 GASGQ
+12 GAAGQ
-17 DEAAPAASVSPE
+17 ETPAPTAVFADKDEQ
-29 NGNSAAIT
+29 SAAIT

-183 VFPEPATLTGRTC
+183 VFPEPAPLTGRTC

-202 LAASPERL
+202 LAASPERMERL
-210 EQLAFTPA
+210 SFTPA

-263 VDAGWIGYPH
+263 VDAGWISYPH
-273 QIGQTGVTV
+273 QIGQTGITV

-302 SSSSVVVAVNTER
+302 SSSGVVVAVNKDR
-315 NAPHLCLRG
+315 NAPIFAC
-324 LWHRRR
+324 
-330 LGRNH
+330 
-335 RRMDTICERK
+335 
-345 EAASMNYKKTYTP
+345 A
-358 KNGYTPLCE
+358 
-367 IGKCSLKDLEFGIL
+367 
-381 ELSDGQ
+381 
-387 SYTYETKDREV
+387 
-398 AFIILGGK
+398 
-406 ANFTANGKDY
+406 DY
-416 GMVGARRNVFEN
+416 GIV
-428 PKAECFYAPR
+428 
-438 NCSVKIDSPWNIKI
+438 
-452 AVCSTPIDVDSEPQA
+452 
-467 IHQADV
+467 AD
-473 RVVRLG
+473 
-479 VKPWERDTSFIVDG
+479 WEE
-493 STNAKKLTIGE
+493 TIGE
-504 AYITPGN
+504 WIQYV
-511 WAGFP
+511 
-516 PHKHDVDNMP
+516 K
-526 SEGVLEEIYYFL
+526 ERK
-538 FDPQQGFGVQCLYTS
+538 QQS
-553 DGEIDEA
+553 
-560 YRVKNDELVEFP
+560 
-572 RGYHTTVGAPGYNTY
+572 
-587 FLWLMAGKDQGFY
+587 
-600 RSNDPDHEWVSAVE
+600 
-614 NLVKKQ
+614 

>member
-1 MKALEAKGLAL
+1 MRILICLKQVPDTTEVKLTGDLTLEREFVAQVLNPADESALELGLELKEKHGGTVTVLTMGPKRAEGMLREALSRGADEAVLMTSPRFAGADTLVTAHCLAEAEKALGEFDLILCGRRAVDGETGQVGPMVAALLERPCVVNATEGEIAEGCLRALQLTEAGSQEWKAPLPAVMTLCEWSHALRLPTISGLRRAAQADVRFCEPEDLGIDPATCGLKASPTRVTHISARPVGVRPCIKTSFAEVMKALEAKGLAL
-12 GASGQ
+12 GAAGQ
-17 DEAAPAASVSPE
+17 EEAPRLDVSADKE
-29 NGNSAAIT
+29 EQSAAIT

-202 LAASPERL
+202 LTASPERMERL
-210 EQLAFTPA
+210 SFTPA

-263 VDAGWIGYPH
+263 VDAGWISYPH
-273 QIGQTGVTV
+273 QIGQTGITV

-302 SSSSVVVAVNTER
+302 SSSGVVVAVNKDR
-315 NAPHLCLRG
+315 NAPIFAC
-324 LWHRRR
+324 
-330 LGRNH
+330 
-335 RRMDTICERK
+335 
-345 EAASMNYKKTYTP
+345 A
-358 KNGYTPLCE
+358 
-367 IGKCSLKDLEFGIL
+367 
-381 ELSDGQ
+381 
-387 SYTYETKDREV
+387 
-398 AFIILGGK
+398 
-406 ANFTANGKDY
+406 DY
-416 GMVGARRNVFEN
+416 GIV
-428 PKAECFYAPR
+428 
-438 NCSVKIDSPWNIKI
+438 
-452 AVCSTPIDVDSEPQA
+452 
-467 IHQADV
+467 AD
-473 RVVRLG
+473 
-479 VKPWERDTSFIVDG
+479 WEE
-493 STNAKKLTIGE
+493 TIGE
-504 AYITPGN
+504 WIQYV
-511 WAGFP
+511 
-516 PHKHDVDNMP
+516 K
-526 SEGVLEEIYYFL
+526 ERK
-538 FDPQQGFGVQCLYTS
+538 QQS
-553 DGEIDEA
+553 
-560 YRVKNDELVEFP
+560 
-572 RGYHTTVGAPGYNTY
+572 
-587 FLWLMAGKDQGFY
+587 
-600 RSNDPDHEWVSAVE
+600 
-614 NLVKKQ
+614 

>member
-1 MKALEAKGLAL
+1 MRILICLKQVPDTTEVKLTGDLTLEREFVAQVLNPADESALELGLELKEKHGGTVTVLTMGPKRAEGMLREALSRGADEAVLMTSPRFAGADTLVTAYCLAEAEKALGGFDLILCGRRAVDGETGQVGPMVAALLERPCVVNATEGEIAEGCLRALQLTEAGSQEWKAPLPAVMTLCEWSHALRLPTISGLRRAAQADVRFCEPEDLGIDPATCGLKASPTRVTHISARPVGVRPCVKTSFAEVMKALEAKGLAL
-12 GASGQ
+12 GAAGQ
-17 DEAAPAASVSPE
+17 ETLAPTAVSADKDEQ
-29 NGNSAAIT
+29 GAAIT

-46 SAAAELLG
+46 NAAAELLG

-183 VFPEPATLTGRTC
+183 VFPEPAPRTGRTC

-202 LAASPERL
+202 LAASPERMERL
-210 EQLAFTPA
+210 SFTPA

-245 LEELAALLGGG
+245 LEELAAVLGGG

-263 VDAGWIGYPH
+263 VDAGWISYPH
-273 QIGQTGVTV
+273 QIGQTGITV

-302 SSSSVVVAVNTER
+302 SSSGVVVAVNKDR
-315 NAPHLCLRG
+315 NAPIFAC
-324 LWHRRR
+324 
-330 LGRNH
+330 
-335 RRMDTICERK
+335 
-345 EAASMNYKKTYTP
+345 A
-358 KNGYTPLCE
+358 
-367 IGKCSLKDLEFGIL
+367 
-381 ELSDGQ
+381 
-387 SYTYETKDREV
+387 
-398 AFIILGGK
+398 
-406 ANFTANGKDY
+406 DY
-416 GMVGARRNVFEN
+416 GIV
-428 PKAECFYAPR
+428 
-438 NCSVKIDSPWNIKI
+438 
-452 AVCSTPIDVDSEPQA
+452 
-467 IHQADV
+467 AD
-473 RVVRLG
+473 
-479 VKPWERDTSFIVDG
+479 WEE
-493 STNAKKLTIGE
+493 TIGE
-504 AYITPGN
+504 WIQYV
-511 WAGFP
+511 
-516 PHKHDVDNMP
+516 K
-526 SEGVLEEIYYFL
+526 ERK
-538 FDPQQGFGVQCLYTS
+538 QQS
-553 DGEIDEA
+553 
-560 YRVKNDELVEFP
+560 
-572 RGYHTTVGAPGYNTY
+572 
-587 FLWLMAGKDQGFY
+587 
-600 RSNDPDHEWVSAVE
+600 
-614 NLVKKQ
+614 

>member
-1 MKALEAKGLAL
+1 MRILICLKQVPDTTEVKLTGDLTLEREFVAQVLNPADESALELGLELKEKHGGTVTVLTMGPKRAEGMLREALSRGADEAVLMTSPRFAGADTLVTAHCLAEAEKALGGFDLILCGRRAVDGETGQVGPMVAALLERPCVVNATEGEIIEGCLRALQLTEAGSQEWKAPLPAVMTLCEWSHALRLPTISGLRRAAQADVRFCEPEDLGIDPATCGLKASPTRVTHISARPVGVRPCVKTSFAEVMKALEAKGLAL
-12 GASGQ
+12 GAAGQ
-17 DEAAPAASVSPE
+17 EEVPRPDVSADKDEQ
-29 NGNSAAIT
+29 SAAIT

-183 VFPEPATLTGRTC
+183 VFPEPAPLTGRTC
-196 ALRPLK
+196 ALRPMK
-202 LAASPERL
+202 LAASPERMERL
-210 EQLAFTPA
+210 SFTPA

-263 VDAGWIGYPH
+263 VDAGWISYPH
-273 QIGQTGVTV
+273 QIGQTGITV

-302 SSSSVVVAVNTER
+302 SSSGVVVAVNKDR
-315 NAPHLCLRG
+315 NAPIFAC
-324 LWHRRR
+324 
-330 LGRNH
+330 
-335 RRMDTICERK
+335 
-345 EAASMNYKKTYTP
+345 A
-358 KNGYTPLCE
+358 
-367 IGKCSLKDLEFGIL
+367 
-381 ELSDGQ
+381 
-387 SYTYETKDREV
+387 
-398 AFIILGGK
+398 
-406 ANFTANGKDY
+406 DY
-416 GMVGARRNVFEN
+416 GIV
-428 PKAECFYAPR
+428 
-438 NCSVKIDSPWNIKI
+438 
-452 AVCSTPIDVDSEPQA
+452 
-467 IHQADV
+467 AD
-473 RVVRLG
+473 
-479 VKPWERDTSFIVDG
+479 WEE
-493 STNAKKLTIGE
+493 TIGE
-504 AYITPGN
+504 WIQYV
-511 WAGFP
+511 
-516 PHKHDVDNMP
+516 K
-526 SEGVLEEIYYFL
+526 ERK
-538 FDPQQGFGVQCLYTS
+538 QQS
-553 DGEIDEA
+553 
-560 YRVKNDELVEFP
+560 
-572 RGYHTTVGAPGYNTY
+572 
-587 FLWLMAGKDQGFY
+587 
-600 RSNDPDHEWVSAVE
+600 
-614 NLVKKQ
+614 

>member
-1 MKALEAKGLAL
+1 MRILICLKQVPDTTEVKLTGDLTLEREFVAQVLNPADESALELGLELKEKHGGTVTVLTMGPKRAEGMLREALSRGADEAVLMTSPRFAGADTLVTAHCLVEAEKALGGFDLILCGRRAVDGETGQVGPMVAALLERPCVVNATEGEIAEGCLRALQLTEAGSQEWKASLPAVMTLCEWSHALRLPTISGLRRAAQADVRFCEPEDLGIDPATCGLKASPTRVTHISARPVGVRPCVKTSFAEVMKALEAKGLAL
-12 GASGQ
+12 GAAGQ
-17 DEAAPAASVSPE
+17 ETPAPTAVFADKDEQ
-29 NGNSAAIT
+29 SAAIT

-183 VFPEPATLTGRTC
+183 VFQEPAPLTGRTC

-202 LAASPERL
+202 LAASPERMERL
-210 EQLAFTPA
+210 SFTPT

-263 VDAGWIGYPH
+263 VDAGWISYPH
-273 QIGQTGVTV
+273 QIGQTGITV

-302 SSSSVVVAVNTER
+302 SSSGVVVAVNKDR
-315 NAPHLCLRG
+315 NAPIFAC
-324 LWHRRR
+324 
-330 LGRNH
+330 
-335 RRMDTICERK
+335 
-345 EAASMNYKKTYTP
+345 A
-358 KNGYTPLCE
+358 
-367 IGKCSLKDLEFGIL
+367 
-381 ELSDGQ
+381 
-387 SYTYETKDREV
+387 
-398 AFIILGGK
+398 
-406 ANFTANGKDY
+406 DY
-416 GMVGARRNVFEN
+416 G
-428 PKAECFYAPR
+428 
-438 NCSVKIDSPWNIKI
+438 II
-452 AVCSTPIDVDSEPQA
+452 AD
-467 IHQADV
+467 
-473 RVVRLG
+473 
-479 VKPWERDTSFIVDG
+479 WEE
-493 STNAKKLTIGE
+493 TIGE
-504 AYITPGN
+504 WIQYV
-511 WAGFP
+511 
-516 PHKHDVDNMP
+516 K
-526 SEGVLEEIYYFL
+526 ERK
-538 FDPQQGFGVQCLYTS
+538 QQS
-553 DGEIDEA
+553 
-560 YRVKNDELVEFP
+560 
-572 RGYHTTVGAPGYNTY
+572 
-587 FLWLMAGKDQGFY
+587 
-600 RSNDPDHEWVSAVE
+600 
-614 NLVKKQ
+614 

>member
-1 MKALEAKGLAL
+1 MRILICLKQVPDTTEVKLTGDLTLEREFVAQVLNPADESALELGLELKEKHGGTVTVLTMGPKRAEGMLREALSRGADEAVLMTSPRFAGADTLVTAHCLAEAEKALGEFDLILCGRRAVDGETGQVGPMVAALLERPCVVNATEGEIAEGCLRALQLTEAGSQEWKAPLPAVMTLCEWSHALRLPTISGLRRAAQADVRFCEPEDLGIDPATCGLKASPTRVTHISARPVGVRPCIKTGFAEVMKALEAKGLAL
-12 GASGQ
+12 GAAGQ
-17 DEAAPAASVSPE
+17 EEAPRLDVSADKDEQ
-29 NGNSAAIT
+29 SAAIT

-63 RVLALSETEEPPL
+63 RVLALAETEEPPL

-183 VFPEPATLTGRTC
+183 VFPEPAPLTGRTC

-202 LAASPERL
+202 LAASPERMERL
-210 EQLAFTPA
+210 SFTPA

-263 VDAGWIGYPH
+263 VDAGWISYPH
-273 QIGQTGVTV
+273 QIGQTGITV

-302 SSSSVVVAVNTER
+302 SSSGVVVAVNKDR
-315 NAPHLCLRG
+315 NAPIFAC
-324 LWHRRR
+324 
-330 LGRNH
+330 
-335 RRMDTICERK
+335 
-345 EAASMNYKKTYTP
+345 A
-358 KNGYTPLCE
+358 
-367 IGKCSLKDLEFGIL
+367 
-381 ELSDGQ
+381 
-387 SYTYETKDREV
+387 
-398 AFIILGGK
+398 
-406 ANFTANGKDY
+406 DY
-416 GMVGARRNVFEN
+416 GIV
-428 PKAECFYAPR
+428 
-438 NCSVKIDSPWNIKI
+438 
-452 AVCSTPIDVDSEPQA
+452 
-467 IHQADV
+467 AD
-473 RVVRLG
+473 
-479 VKPWERDTSFIVDG
+479 WEE
-493 STNAKKLTIGE
+493 TIGE
-504 AYITPGN
+504 WIQYV
-511 WAGFP
+511 
-516 PHKHDVDNMP
+516 K
-526 SEGVLEEIYYFL
+526 ERK
-538 FDPQQGFGVQCLYTS
+538 QQS
-553 DGEIDEA
+553 
-560 YRVKNDELVEFP
+560 
-572 RGYHTTVGAPGYNTY
+572 
-587 FLWLMAGKDQGFY
+587 
-600 RSNDPDHEWVSAVE
+600 
-614 NLVKKQ
+614 

>member
-1 MKALEAKGLAL
+1 MRILICLKQVPDTTEVKLTGDLTLEREFVAQVLNPADESALELGLELKEKHGGTVTVLTMGPKRAEGMLREALSRGADEAVLMTSPRFAGADTLVTAHCLAEAEKALGGFDLILCGRRAVDGETGQVGPMVAALLERPCVVNATEGEIAEGCLRALQLTEAGSQEWKAPLPAVMTLCEWSHALRLPTISGLRRAAKADVRFCEPEDLGIDPATCGLKASPTRVTHISARPVGVRPCVKTSFAEVMKALEAKGLAL
-12 GASGQ
+12 GAAGQ
-17 DEAAPAASVSPE
+17 ETPAPTAVSADKE
-29 NGNSAAIT
+29 EQSAAIT
-37 IAVLCEGDG
+37 IAVLCEGNG

-183 VFPEPATLTGRTC
+183 VFPEPAPLTGRTC

-202 LAASPERL
+202 LAANPERMERL
-210 EQLAFTPA
+210 SFTPA

-263 VDAGWIGYPH
+263 VDAGWISYPH
-273 QIGQTGVTV
+273 QIGQTGITV

-302 SSSSVVVAVNTER
+302 SSSGVVVAVNKDR
-315 NAPHLCLRG
+315 NAPIFAC
-324 LWHRRR
+324 
-330 LGRNH
+330 
-335 RRMDTICERK
+335 
-345 EAASMNYKKTYTP
+345 A
-358 KNGYTPLCE
+358 
-367 IGKCSLKDLEFGIL
+367 
-381 ELSDGQ
+381 
-387 SYTYETKDREV
+387 
-398 AFIILGGK
+398 
-406 ANFTANGKDY
+406 DY
-416 GMVGARRNVFEN
+416 G
-428 PKAECFYAPR
+428 
-438 NCSVKIDSPWNIKI
+438 II
-452 AVCSTPIDVDSEPQA
+452 AD
-467 IHQADV
+467 
-473 RVVRLG
+473 
-479 VKPWERDTSFIVDG
+479 WEE
-493 STNAKKLTIGE
+493 TIGE
-504 AYITPGN
+504 WIQYV
-511 WAGFP
+511 
-516 PHKHDVDNMP
+516 K
-526 SEGVLEEIYYFL
+526 ERK
-538 FDPQQGFGVQCLYTS
+538 QQS
-553 DGEIDEA
+553 
-560 YRVKNDELVEFP
+560 
-572 RGYHTTVGAPGYNTY
+572 
-587 FLWLMAGKDQGFY
+587 
-600 RSNDPDHEWVSAVE
+600 
-614 NLVKKQ
+614 

>member
-1 MKALEAKGLAL
+1 MRILICLKQVPDTTEVKLTGDLTLEREFVAQVLNPADESALELGLELKEKHGGTVTVLTMGPKRAEGMLREALSRGADEAVLMTSPRFAGADTLVTAHCLAEAEKALGGFDLILCGRRAVDGETGQVGPMVAALLERPCVVNATEGEIIEGCLRALQLTEAGSQEWKAPLPAVMTLCEWSHALRLPTISGLRRAAQADVRFCEPEDLGIDPATCGLKASPTRVTHISARPVGVRPCVKTSFAEVMKALEAKGLAL
-12 GASGQ
+12 GAAGQ
-17 DEAAPAASVSPE
+17 ETLAPTAVSADKDEQ
-29 NGNSAAIT
+29 SAAIT

-127 AWAAAK
+127 AWVAAK

-183 VFPEPATLTGRTC
+183 VFPEPAPLTGRTC

-202 LAASPERL
+202 LAASPERMERL
-210 EQLAFTPA
+210 SFTPA

-263 VDAGWIGYPH
+263 VDAGWISYPH
-273 QIGQTGVTV
+273 QIGQTGITV

-302 SSSSVVVAVNTER
+302 SSSGVVVAVNKDR
-315 NAPHLCLRG
+315 NAPIFAC
-324 LWHRRR
+324 
-330 LGRNH
+330 
-335 RRMDTICERK
+335 
-345 EAASMNYKKTYTP
+345 A
-358 KNGYTPLCE
+358 
-367 IGKCSLKDLEFGIL
+367 
-381 ELSDGQ
+381 
-387 SYTYETKDREV
+387 
-398 AFIILGGK
+398 
-406 ANFTANGKDY
+406 DY
-416 GMVGARRNVFEN
+416 GIV
-428 PKAECFYAPR
+428 
-438 NCSVKIDSPWNIKI
+438 
-452 AVCSTPIDVDSEPQA
+452 
-467 IHQADV
+467 AD
-473 RVVRLG
+473 
-479 VKPWERDTSFIVDG
+479 WEE
-493 STNAKKLTIGE
+493 TIGE
-504 AYITPGN
+504 WIQYV
-511 WAGFP
+511 
-516 PHKHDVDNMP
+516 K
-526 SEGVLEEIYYFL
+526 ERK
-538 FDPQQGFGVQCLYTS
+538 QQS
-553 DGEIDEA
+553 
-560 YRVKNDELVEFP
+560 
-572 RGYHTTVGAPGYNTY
+572 
-587 FLWLMAGKDQGFY
+587 
-600 RSNDPDHEWVSAVE
+600 
-614 NLVKKQ
+614 

>member
-1 MKALEAKGLAL
+1 MRILICLKQVPDTTEVKLTGDLTLEREFVAQVLNPADESALELGLELKEKHGGTVTVLTMGPKRAEGMLREALSRGADEAVLMTSPRFAGADTLVTAHCLAEAEKALGGFDMILCGRRAVDGETGQVGPMVAALLERPCVVNATEGEIIEGCLRALQLTEAGSQEWKAPLPAVMTLCEWSHALRLPTISGLRRAAQADVRFCEPEDLGIDPATCGLKASPTRVTHISARPVGVRPCVKTSFAEVMKALEAKGLAL
-12 GASGQ
+12 GAAGQ
-17 DEAAPAASVSPE
+17 EEAPRPDVSADKDEQ
-29 NGNSAAIT
+29 SAAIT

-63 RVLALSETEEPPL
+63 RVLALSETAEPPL

-127 AWAAAK
+127 AWVAAK

-183 VFPEPATLTGRTC
+183 VFPEPAPRTGRTC

-202 LAASPERL
+202 LAASPERMERL
-210 EQLAFTPA
+210 SFTPA

-263 VDAGWIGYPH
+263 VDAGWISYPH
-273 QIGQTGVTV
+273 QIGQTGITV

-302 SSSSVVVAVNTER
+302 SSSGVVVAVNKDR
-315 NAPHLCLRG
+315 NAPIFAC
-324 LWHRRR
+324 
-330 LGRNH
+330 
-335 RRMDTICERK
+335 
-345 EAASMNYKKTYTP
+345 A
-358 KNGYTPLCE
+358 
-367 IGKCSLKDLEFGIL
+367 
-381 ELSDGQ
+381 
-387 SYTYETKDREV
+387 
-398 AFIILGGK
+398 
-406 ANFTANGKDY
+406 DY
-416 GMVGARRNVFEN
+416 GIV
-428 PKAECFYAPR
+428 
-438 NCSVKIDSPWNIKI
+438 
-452 AVCSTPIDVDSEPQA
+452 
-467 IHQADV
+467 AD
-473 RVVRLG
+473 
-479 VKPWERDTSFIVDG
+479 WEE
-493 STNAKKLTIGE
+493 TIGE
-504 AYITPGN
+504 WIQYV
-511 WAGFP
+511 
-516 PHKHDVDNMP
+516 K
-526 SEGVLEEIYYFL
+526 ERK
-538 FDPQQGFGVQCLYTS
+538 QQS
-553 DGEIDEA
+553 
-560 YRVKNDELVEFP
+560 
-572 RGYHTTVGAPGYNTY
+572 
-587 FLWLMAGKDQGFY
+587 
-600 RSNDPDHEWVSAVE
+600 
-614 NLVKKQ
+614 

>member
-1 MKALEAKGLAL
+1 MRILICLKQVPDTTEVKLTDDLTLEREFVAQVLNPADESALELGLELKEQHGGTVTVLTMGPRRAEGMLREALSRGADEAVLMTSPRFAGADTLVTAHCLAQAETALGGFDLILCGRRAVDGETGQVGPMMAAMLNRPCVVNATEGEIEDGCLRALQLTEAGSVAWKAPLPAVMTLCEWSHALRLPTISGLRRAAQANVRICEPEDLGIDPADCGLKASPTRVTHISARPVGVRPCGKTSFAEVMKALEAKGLAL
-12 GASGQ
+12 GAAGQ
-17 DEAAPAASVSPE
+17 EEAPQPDVSADKDEP
-29 NGNSAAIT
+29 SAAIT

-158 AFGGNLTAEILCKT
+158 AFGGNLTAEILCRT

-183 VFPEPATLTGRTC
+183 VFPIPQPADGRVC

-210 EQLAFTPA
+210 ERLAFTPA

-315 NAPHLCLRG
+315 NAPIFACADYG
-324 LWHRRR
+324 IVADWEE
-330 LGRNH
+330 
-335 RRMDTICERK
+335 TIDEWIQYVKERK
-345 EAASMNYKKTYTP
+345 
-358 KNGYTPLCE
+358 
-367 IGKCSLKDLEFGIL
+367 
-381 ELSDGQ
+381 Q
-387 SYTYETKDREV
+387 
-398 AFIILGGK
+398 
-406 ANFTANGKDY
+406 
-416 GMVGARRNVFEN
+416 
-428 PKAECFYAPR
+428 
-438 NCSVKIDSPWNIKI
+438 
-452 AVCSTPIDVDSEPQA
+452 QA
-467 IHQADV
+467 
-473 RVVRLG
+473 
-479 VKPWERDTSFIVDG
+479 
-493 STNAKKLTIGE
+493 
-504 AYITPGN
+504 
-511 WAGFP
+511 
-516 PHKHDVDNMP
+516 
-526 SEGVLEEIYYFL
+526 
-538 FDPQQGFGVQCLYTS
+538 
-553 DGEIDEA
+553 
-560 YRVKNDELVEFP
+560 
-572 RGYHTTVGAPGYNTY
+572 
-587 FLWLMAGKDQGFY
+587 
-600 RSNDPDHEWVSAVE
+600 
-614 NLVKKQ
+614 

>member
-1 MKALEAKGLAL
+1 MRILICLKQVPDTTEVKLTGDLTLEREFVAQVLNPADESALELGLELKEKHGGTVTVLTMGPKRAEGMLREALSRGADEAVLMTSPRFAGADTLVTAHCLAEAEKALGGFDLILCGRRAVDGETGQVGPMVAAMLNRPCVVNATEGEIEDGCLRALQLTEAGSVAWKAPLPAVMTLCEWSHALRLPTISGLRRAAQADVQFCEPEDLGIDPATCGLKASPTRVTHISARPVGVRPCVKTSFAEVMKALEAKGLAL
-12 GASGQ
+12 GAAGQ
-17 DEAAPAASVSPE
+17 ETLAPTAVSADKDEQ
-29 NGNSAAIT
+29 SAAIT

-54 KARQLTPSG
+54 KARHLTPSG
-63 RVLALSETEEPPL
+63 RVLALSETKEPPL

-127 AWAAAK
+127 AWVAAK

-183 VFPEPATLTGRTC
+183 VFPEPAPLTGRTC

-202 LAASPERL
+202 LAASPERMERL
-210 EQLAFTPA
+210 SFTPA

-263 VDAGWIGYPH
+263 VDAGWISYPH
-273 QIGQTGVTV
+273 QIGQTGITV

-302 SSSSVVVAVNTER
+302 SSSGVVVAVNKDR
-315 NAPHLCLRG
+315 NAPIFAC
-324 LWHRRR
+324 
-330 LGRNH
+330 
-335 RRMDTICERK
+335 
-345 EAASMNYKKTYTP
+345 A
-358 KNGYTPLCE
+358 
-367 IGKCSLKDLEFGIL
+367 
-381 ELSDGQ
+381 
-387 SYTYETKDREV
+387 
-398 AFIILGGK
+398 
-406 ANFTANGKDY
+406 DY
-416 GMVGARRNVFEN
+416 GIV
-428 PKAECFYAPR
+428 
-438 NCSVKIDSPWNIKI
+438 
-452 AVCSTPIDVDSEPQA
+452 
-467 IHQADV
+467 AD
-473 RVVRLG
+473 
-479 VKPWERDTSFIVDG
+479 WEE
-493 STNAKKLTIGE
+493 TIGE
-504 AYITPGN
+504 WIQYV
-511 WAGFP
+511 
-516 PHKHDVDNMP
+516 K
-526 SEGVLEEIYYFL
+526 ERK
-538 FDPQQGFGVQCLYTS
+538 QQS
-553 DGEIDEA
+553 
-560 YRVKNDELVEFP
+560 
-572 RGYHTTVGAPGYNTY
+572 
-587 FLWLMAGKDQGFY
+587 
-600 RSNDPDHEWVSAVE
+600 
-614 NLVKKQ
+614 

>member
-1 MKALEAKGLAL
+1 MRILICLKQVPDTTEVKLTGDLTLEREFVAQVLNPADESALELGLELKEKHGGTVTVLTMGPKRAEGMLREALSRGADEAVLMTSPRFAGADTLVTAHCLAEAEKALGGFDLILCGRRAVDGETGQVGPMVAALLERPCVVNATEGEIIEDCLRALQLTEAGSQEWKAPLPAVMTLCEWSHALRLPTISGLRRAAQADVRFCEPEDLGIDPATCGLKASPTRVTHISARPVGVRPCVKTSFAEVMKALEAKGLAL
-12 GASGQ
+12 GAAGQ
-17 DEAAPAASVSPE
+17 EEAPRPDVSADKDEQ
-29 NGNSAAIT
+29 SAAIT

-183 VFPEPATLTGRTC
+183 VFPEPAPLTGRTC
-196 ALRPLK
+196 ALRQLK
-202 LAASPERL
+202 LAASPERMERL
-210 EQLAFTPA
+210 SFMPT

-263 VDAGWIGYPH
+263 VDAGWISYPH
-273 QIGQTGVTV
+273 QIGQTGITV

-302 SSSSVVVAVNTER
+302 SSSGVVVAVNKDR
-315 NAPHLCLRG
+315 NAPIFAC
-324 LWHRRR
+324 
-330 LGRNH
+330 
-335 RRMDTICERK
+335 
-345 EAASMNYKKTYTP
+345 A
-358 KNGYTPLCE
+358 
-367 IGKCSLKDLEFGIL
+367 
-381 ELSDGQ
+381 
-387 SYTYETKDREV
+387 
-398 AFIILGGK
+398 
-406 ANFTANGKDY
+406 DY
-416 GMVGARRNVFEN
+416 GIV
-428 PKAECFYAPR
+428 
-438 NCSVKIDSPWNIKI
+438 
-452 AVCSTPIDVDSEPQA
+452 
-467 IHQADV
+467 AD
-473 RVVRLG
+473 
-479 VKPWERDTSFIVDG
+479 WEE
-493 STNAKKLTIGE
+493 TIGE
-504 AYITPGN
+504 WIQYV
-511 WAGFP
+511 
-516 PHKHDVDNMP
+516 K
-526 SEGVLEEIYYFL
+526 ERK
-538 FDPQQGFGVQCLYTS
+538 QQS
-553 DGEIDEA
+553 
-560 YRVKNDELVEFP
+560 
-572 RGYHTTVGAPGYNTY
+572 
-587 FLWLMAGKDQGFY
+587 
-600 RSNDPDHEWVSAVE
+600 
-614 NLVKKQ
+614 

>member
-1 MKALEAKGLAL
+1 MRILICLKQVPDTTEVKLTGDLTLEREFVAQVLNPADESALELGLELKEKHGGTVTVLTMGPKRAEGMLREALSRGADEAVLMTSPRFAGADTLVTAHCLAEAEKALGEFDLILCGRRAVDGETGQVGPMVAALLERPCVVNATEGEIAEGCLRALQLTEAGSQEWKAPLPAVMTLCEWSHALRLPTISGLRRAAQADVRFCEPEDLGIDPATCGLKASPTRVTHISARPVGVRPCIKTSFAEVMKALEAKGLAL
-12 GASGQ
+12 GAAGQ
-17 DEAAPAASVSPE
+17 EEAPRPDVSADKDEQ
-29 NGNSAAIT
+29 SAAIT

-63 RVLALSETEEPPL
+63 RVLALAETEEPPL

-94 DDCAQADRI
+94 DNCAQADRI

-183 VFPEPATLTGRTC
+183 VFPEPAPLTGRTC

-202 LAASPERL
+202 LAASPERMERL
-210 EQLAFTPA
+210 SFTPA

-263 VDAGWIGYPH
+263 VDAGWISYPH
-273 QIGQTGVTV
+273 QIGQTGITV

-302 SSSSVVVAVNTER
+302 SSSGVVVAVNKDR
-315 NAPHLCLRG
+315 NAPIFAC
-324 LWHRRR
+324 
-330 LGRNH
+330 
-335 RRMDTICERK
+335 
-345 EAASMNYKKTYTP
+345 A
-358 KNGYTPLCE
+358 
-367 IGKCSLKDLEFGIL
+367 
-381 ELSDGQ
+381 
-387 SYTYETKDREV
+387 
-398 AFIILGGK
+398 
-406 ANFTANGKDY
+406 DY
-416 GMVGARRNVFEN
+416 GIV
-428 PKAECFYAPR
+428 
-438 NCSVKIDSPWNIKI
+438 
-452 AVCSTPIDVDSEPQA
+452 
-467 IHQADV
+467 AD
-473 RVVRLG
+473 
-479 VKPWERDTSFIVDG
+479 WEE
-493 STNAKKLTIGE
+493 TIGE
-504 AYITPGN
+504 WIQYV
-511 WAGFP
+511 
-516 PHKHDVDNMP
+516 K
-526 SEGVLEEIYYFL
+526 ERK
-538 FDPQQGFGVQCLYTS
+538 QQS
-553 DGEIDEA
+553 
-560 YRVKNDELVEFP
+560 
-572 RGYHTTVGAPGYNTY
+572 
-587 FLWLMAGKDQGFY
+587 
-600 RSNDPDHEWVSAVE
+600 
-614 NLVKKQ
+614 